1 MPLGVSFAG
10 FLLSILLKSKKLFF
24 ASFSILYIFSLGV
37 TSDFLISY
45 VEKPYEI
52 IPLKDVKK
60 VNSIVV
66 LGGIRKFTEK
76 KQDVTEWHDPDR
88 FFAGI
93 RLFKQGKAKRI
104 IFTDGYNPFY
114 ESEITEG
121 ILNRRDAIS
130 IGVPSSSVFI
140 TGRAKNTFQEAKELR
155 KLFDKKKFVSNE
167 IILITS
173 AFHMQRAKRLFE
185 RNDFEVLEFPVD
197 FKTKCLKPKLIYN
210 VICFLPNASSLNHS
224 SLALREILGRLIYKI
239 N

>member
-1 MPLGVSFAG
+1 MPLGVSFSG
-10 FLLSILLKSKKLFF
+10 ILLSILIKSNKLFL
-24 ASFSILYIFSLGV
+24 ASLSILYIFSLGV
-37 TSDFLISY
+37 TSDFLISF

-60 VNSIVV
+60 ANSIVV
-66 LGGIRKFTEK
+66 LGGMRIFTEK
-76 KQDVTEWHDPDR
+76 KQDVTEWNDPDR

-140 TGRAKNTFQEAKELR
+140 TGKAKNTFQESEELR

-185 RNDFEVLEFPVD
+185 RDGFEVLEFPVD
-197 FKTKCLKPKLIYN
+197 FKTKCSKPKLIHN
-210 VICFLPNASSLNHS
+210 VICFLPNSNSLNHS
-224 SLALREILGRLIYKI
+224 SIALREILGRLIYKVD
-239 N
+239 